1 MQIILVRHGETD
13 WNVQQKYQGQT
24 DIGLNQRGREEAER
38 LALSLKNEKIEAIYS
53 SDLSRTCETAQIIA
67 RSLELHVN
75 SDARLRELSF
85 GAWEGKTFG
94 EVYRDYQPEF
104 QQWFEDTLDYQLP
117 GGESFNQ
124 LLDRFRQS
132 ILDIFLKHHNNT
144 VVIVSHGGVI
154 RSLLYQIKAISQE
167 ELWGKG
173 LPPGSYIRM
182 SFNGSEVK
190 IIDNGSSR
198 NILDCT

>member
-1 MQIILVRHGETD
+1 MKIILIRHGETD
-13 WNVQQKYQGQT
+13 WNVLQRYQGQS

-38 LALSLKNEKIEAIYS
+38 LALSLENEKVQAIYS
-53 SDLSRTCETAQIIA
+53 SDLSRTLETSQIIA
-67 RSLELHVN
+67 RSLKLDVN

-85 GAWEGKTFG
+85 GVWEGKTFS

-117 GGESFNQ
+117 GGESFTQ
-124 LLDRFRQS
+124 LLDRVRQS
-132 ILDIFLKHHNNT
+132 IHDIYIKHHNDT

-154 RSLLYQIKAISQE
+154 RALLYQIKAISQE

-173 LPPGSYIRM
+173 LQPGSFIRV

-190 IIDNGSSR
+190 VIP
-198 NILDCT
+198 